1 MYGQPAYTLPQNP
14 VQYYAVPGNSP
25 VPHYGRNSQDA
36 QPQLQPVY
44 LVHHQ
49 QPAMAMQPYPA
60 VVGMP
65 TQVVGNPIP
74 QAMAVPGVPGYGAQG
89 WAYRP
94 VMVEPPPNVPVW
106 GYGPDQSRGYSEQQ
120 QQQQELRNSSN
131 WQRGPQQGY
140 GRSGAAVPGGFHGR
154 AEVHSSSPS
163 LGNPSGD
170 SRRPDRG
177 FESSNGGRHHPS
189 GGPGRQHMNRQ
200 APIPQSPASSQ
211 SKQLNCEACE
221 KSFTVPSQ
229 YTAHM
234 HTHVQCDETG
244 CSFSASGKVV
254 KEHKL
259 TAHRKSNNPN
269 VMVALKASEEDDD
282 EIRAWREERMRN
294 YPTRSNIQRK
304 KEALEGKVARGELID
319 EDTRKRQQRMK
330 EILAKQAE
338 LGVPVAEV
346 PAHYLS
352 QSYKEDR
359 GRGRKSLAG
368 EGVTTSMNG
377 ADSKKRKLEED
388 ASVTTGTVEQ
398 PSKFAR
404 VNVGLSNSDSN
415 SGADLPS
422 KSESENPQDR
432 VVAQSIE
439 ESDTR
444 HEDKDEAVGKPSDKP
459 GKTQCYFYQR
469 GRCKKGFKCH
479 FAHTGPRGKKGGDNE
494 AGRGGPKGVGVEK
507 KRPPTLLSKL
517 LQGEINRD
525 KSYILQCLRYFVN
538 NNFLLNWPNQ
548 LSESIELP
556 EQSDDAHESS
566 DYSEG
571 EVVEAPDVLLA
582 DTAIINTLL
591 SERPEVLAKVVEM
604 ETEA

>member
-1 MYGQPAYTLPQNP
+1 MRPASHNMYGQPAYTLPQNP

-359 GRGRKSLAG
+359 GRGR
-368 EGVTTSMNG
+368 
-377 ADSKKRKLEED
+377 
-388 ASVTTGTVEQ
+388 
-398 PSKFAR
+398 
-404 VNVGLSNSDSN
+404 
-415 SGADLPS
+415 
-422 KSESENPQDR
+422 
-432 VVAQSIE
+432 
-439 ESDTR
+439 
-444 HEDKDEAVGKPSDKP
+444 
-459 GKTQCYFYQR
+459 
-469 GRCKKGFKCH
+469 CKKGFKCH